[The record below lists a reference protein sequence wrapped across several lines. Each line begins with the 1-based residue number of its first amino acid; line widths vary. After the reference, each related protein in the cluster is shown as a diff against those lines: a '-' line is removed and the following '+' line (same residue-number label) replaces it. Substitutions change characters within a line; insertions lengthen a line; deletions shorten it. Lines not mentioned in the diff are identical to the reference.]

1 MREQEAVELRLGERE
16 RALVL
21 DGVLCRQHQERVG
34 HHVGD
39 AVGGDLTLLHGLE
52 ESGLRLG
59 RGAVDLVGEDDLR
72 HDRPLA
78 ELERAVGL
86 VVDGDACD
94 VGGQQVGSE
103 LDALE
108 GAAQGAGQGLGEGRL
123 AHARDILDERVSP
136 ADEGDQR

>member
-1 MREQEAVELRLGERE
+1 M
-16 RALVL
+16 
-21 DGVLCRQHQERVG
+21 
-34 HHVGD
+34 GD

-86 VVDGDACD
+86 VVDGDAGD

-123 AHARDILDERVSP
+123 AHARDILDERVPP